1 MTESNADRDPI
12 ELLADSFVGRL
23 RAGQRPSIAEYAERY
38 PDLAGDIQE
47 LLPALVE
54 LEQNASADSQ
64 GGGGAIRTGPPPQQL
79 GEYTIVR
86 EIGRGGMGVV
96 YEAVQESLGRHVAL
110 KVLQV
115 GGLCGAQ
122 LERFR
127 REAKAAARLHHTNIV
142 PVYGIS
148 EHAGV
153 HYYAMQFIQGQ
164 SLNLVIDELRRQRNH
179 PASENPAG
187 IEHIRSDALSDSPD
201 EMRAQEN
208 DSASANGYA
217 ADVPLSSEFSTPAS
231 ADEFYRSVARVGLQV
246 AEALAYA
253 HSQGILHRDI
263 KPSNLLLDGRG
274 TVWVTDFGL
283 AKSDRADDLTD
294 AGDVVGTL
302 HYMAPERLDGKSDPR
317 SDVYGLGA
325 TLYEL
330 VALQPLFHVRA
341 RAKLIEHILYEE
353 PLALRK
359 CDRRIPRDLETIV
372 EKALLKEPSERY
384 ASAQQMADD
393 LRLFLA
399 DRTIRARRTTTAERM
414 WRWRRRNPALATVTA
429 ALLLVTALGFA
440 GVAWKWRDAEI
451 ARQDEH
457 IAREEAD
464 RRADEIRQG
473 HERLK
478 QASSLVDVGARFAES
493 GGWDDA
499 AIAFSEAIRLRPELA
514 SGWEKRGELYYR
526 LGLFELAT
534 ADLQNAFKLHRPSFH
549 VQWLRLALLYLH
561 VGDTDGY
568 RQVRDLMQKNIF
580 GTADPNAALSL
591 ARTCLLMELPEA
603 DTRQWTTLAEKSLA
617 AHPAERFRYVL
628 SIAQFRAG
636 QYEEAIAL
644 CTSSA
649 DNRTAPEL
657 NYPLLAMAH
666 ARLGSLD
673 QARTAFAAAAQ
684 SRDKW
689 IQALF
694 LSGADN
700 WVVHQGATATWPIDL
715 LEWLEF
721 ELHLREAANLL
732 DMPIPTVDAR
742 LHVLQGR
749 AYAGLRQRD
758 KAAEEYRR
766 ALALQP
772 DDERIRYEAYG
783 NRAHQLIKLE
793 RFTEAAGEF
802 ANALEFAPS
811 DSHLWS
817 CLATAQLAAGNA
829 AAYRQT
835 CAAMFDLFAR
845 DSNRSVLFRLA
856 WTCTLMPDAL
866 ADMPALAPV
875 AEAGAG
881 WWIDSQRVLVASHYR
896 LGRHEDAIRSLELL
910 SQVAQPEPASILFA
924 AMAHYQLGQ
933 RHEARQKLS
942 AAVAAITVTQEHSTL
957 RNLAIDFDPRGWTE
971 KVTER
976 LLRKE
981 AEALIL
987 GGDY

>member
-359 CDRRIPRDLETIV
+359 CDRRI
-372 EKALLKEPSERY
+372 
-384 ASAQQMADD
+384 
-393 LRLFLA
+393 
-399 DRTIRARRTTTAERM
+399 
-414 WRWRRRNPALATVTA
+414 
-429 ALLLVTALGFA
+429 
-440 GVAWKWRDAEI
+440 
-451 ARQDEH
+451 
-457 IAREEAD
+457 
-464 RRADEIRQG
+464 
-473 HERLK
+473 
-478 QASSLVDVGARFAES
+478 
-493 GGWDDA
+493 
-499 AIAFSEAIRLRPELA
+499 
-514 SGWEKRGELYYR
+514 
-526 LGLFELAT
+526 
-534 ADLQNAFKLHRPSFH
+534 
-549 VQWLRLALLYLH
+549 
-561 VGDTDGY
+561 
-568 RQVRDLMQKNIF
+568 
-580 GTADPNAALSL
+580 
-591 ARTCLLMELPEA
+591 
-603 DTRQWTTLAEKSLA
+603 
-617 AHPAERFRYVL
+617 
-628 SIAQFRAG
+628 
-636 QYEEAIAL
+636 
-644 CTSSA
+644 
-649 DNRTAPEL
+649 
-657 NYPLLAMAH
+657 
-666 ARLGSLD
+666 
-673 QARTAFAAAAQ
+673 
-684 SRDKW
+684 
-689 IQALF
+689 
-694 LSGADN
+694 
-700 WVVHQGATATWPIDL
+700 
-715 LEWLEF
+715 
-721 ELHLREAANLL
+721 
-732 DMPIPTVDAR
+732 
-742 LHVLQGR
+742 
-749 AYAGLRQRD
+749 
-758 KAAEEYRR
+758 
-766 ALALQP
+766 
-772 DDERIRYEAYG
+772 
-783 NRAHQLIKLE
+783 
-793 RFTEAAGEF
+793 
-802 ANALEFAPS
+802 
-811 DSHLWS
+811 
-817 CLATAQLAAGNA
+817 
-829 AAYRQT
+829 
-835 CAAMFDLFAR
+835 
-845 DSNRSVLFRLA
+845 
-856 WTCTLMPDAL
+856 
-866 ADMPALAPV
+866 
-875 AEAGAG
+875 
-881 WWIDSQRVLVASHYR
+881 
-896 LGRHEDAIRSLELL
+896 
-910 SQVAQPEPASILFA
+910 
-924 AMAHYQLGQ
+924 
-933 RHEARQKLS
+933 
-942 AAVAAITVTQEHSTL
+942 
-957 RNLAIDFDPRGWTE
+957 
-971 KVTER
+971 
-976 LLRKE
+976 
-981 AEALIL
+981 
-987 GGDY
+987 